1 MATSIIKLDEL
12 GSLLSAASNRPFP
25 VQDPKSAWIV
35 ESGKLDLFLTG
46 SRNGEP
52 FGPRYPVMRVE
63 QGHAVFGVG
72 GDFDGDVMLMA
83 SASPQT
89 TLWWLPQSR
98 LQEADVLGQK
108 DTVLQYLEGW
118 VHGLSIVLSGNIGP
132 RDSRTLDAGE
142 TTISDEPT
150 AVVPEGGVLW
160 VQHQKGRSLFLGNPG
175 VPPVDGNHFF
185 PLSKH
190 AWLEAAA
197 KSVLY
202 SIDSRALLQRDPE
215 WQGLQDFH
223 RIAMSCLI
231 QNRHAAEKKE
241 QDRMRARVTADAV
254 LIDSALLQ
262 LAAPLRPTS
271 ADLQLEEE
279 SFADPLFAACQ
290 VIGNRLRVKMKLPED
305 MRRKVK
311 AKDPV
316 ASIARASGV
325 RMRRV
330 ALRGTWWTRD
340 SGPMLAFRDS
350 DKRPVALLPRSRGRY
365 ELYDPIDRRAVMV
378 EPEAAQALNPFAYVF
393 YRPFPAKKLTVWDLL
408 RFGIQDCPSEIIVIV
423 LMGIAGGLLGIATP
437 YATGVIFDSVIPGA
451 ERNQLVL
458 LSLLLL
464 MAAIS
469 SAMFALTRSF
479 ATLGLEGKM
488 DAAVQAAVW
497 DRLLSLPVPFFREYS
512 SGDLAMRSLGIV
524 QIRRTLT
531 GSTFTSILSGI
542 FSTFSL
548 ALLFYY
554 SWRLA
559 LLACGLVAIAFL
571 VSVAVGSFQV
581 RYQRQIFKL
590 RGRISG
596 LILQLVIG
604 IAKLRMAGA
613 ENRAFGSWTREF
625 SQQKERALQSR
636 RLSNALTVFIS
647 VFPIVGLMSIFYYN
661 AYIMAQ
667 PGAKPLT
674 TGEFLAFLAAFTQ
687 FMTAALMMSSSVIS
701 VLNIVPLYER
711 AQPIFHTLPEVSA
724 AKSSPG
730 NLKGDIEISHVTF
743 RYKSN
748 TPPVLRDASM
758 RIEPG
763 RFVAFVGPSGSGKS
777 TVFRLLLG
785 FETPESGAIYYDGQD
800 LAGLDVQEVRRQM
813 GVVLQNGRL
822 VNADIFTNIVGS
834 APLTME
840 DAWEAAEL
848 AGMEPDIRSMPM
860 GMHTVIGEGGGSLSG
875 GQRQRLMIARAIVGK
890 PRVILFDEATSALD
904 NQTQAIVSRS
914 LERLQATRIVI
925 AHRLSTVINADC
937 IFVMDKGVLVQHG
950 TFQELMDKGGMFREL
965 AKRQLT

>member
-1 MATSIIKLDEL
+1 
-12 GSLLSAASNRPFP
+12 
-25 VQDPKSAWIV
+25 
-35 ESGKLDLFLTG
+35 
-46 SRNGEP
+46 
-52 FGPRYPVMRVE
+52 
-63 QGHAVFGVG
+63 
-72 GDFDGDVMLMA
+72 
-83 SASPQT
+83 
-89 TLWWLPQSR
+89 
-98 LQEADVLGQK
+98 
-108 DTVLQYLEGW
+108 
-118 VHGLSIVLSGNIGP
+118 
-132 RDSRTLDAGE
+132 
-142 TTISDEPT
+142 
-150 AVVPEGGVLW
+150 
-160 VQHQKGRSLFLGNPG
+160 
-175 VPPVDGNHFF
+175 
-185 PLSKH
+185 
-190 AWLEAAA
+190 
-197 KSVLY
+197 
-202 SIDSRALLQRDPE
+202 
-215 WQGLQDFH
+215 
-223 RIAMSCLI
+223 
-231 QNRHAAEKKE
+231 
-241 QDRMRARVTADAV
+241 
-254 LIDSALLQ
+254 
-262 LAAPLRPTS
+262 
-271 ADLQLEEE
+271 
-279 SFADPLFAACQ
+279 
-290 VIGNRLRVKMKLPED
+290 
-305 MRRKVK
+305 
-311 AKDPV
+311 
-316 ASIARASGV
+316 
-325 RMRRV
+325 
-330 ALRGTWWTRD
+330 
-340 SGPMLAFRDS
+340 
-350 DKRPVALLPRSRGRY
+350 
-365 ELYDPIDRRAVMV
+365 
-378 EPEAAQALNPFAYVF
+378 
-393 YRPFPAKKLTVWDLL
+393 
-408 RFGIQDCPSEIIVIV
+408 
-423 LMGIAGGLLGIATP
+423 
-437 YATGVIFDSVIPGA
+437 
-451 ERNQLVL
+451 
-458 LSLLLL
+458 
-464 MAAIS
+464 
-469 SAMFALTRSF
+469 
-479 ATLGLEGKM
+479 M